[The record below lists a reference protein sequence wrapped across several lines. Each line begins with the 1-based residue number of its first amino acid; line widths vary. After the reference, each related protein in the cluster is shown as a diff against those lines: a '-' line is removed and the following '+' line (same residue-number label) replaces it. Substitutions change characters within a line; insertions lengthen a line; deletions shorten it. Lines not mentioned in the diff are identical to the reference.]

1 MNAAPVTIPPTT
13 PRMAAALRRIGFLL
27 ARRALLR
34 SRRRLLGRRRRLFG
48 RRLPGGTLRGD
59 RAQGALEV
67 VEDESHGR
75 IGSGRRRDPRR
86 PIGNHEDAA
95 FVRRGLELDQRVAAP
110 DPDLLRL
117 LEEAPGTGGQRPG
130 AAFLQGCCG
139 HLALIVE
146 HDRGLDLRGDLGQIG
161 ESLLRVHRRYSIFR
175 RVRVRRRD
183 LWRKFFG
190 DRGPHLAAMIAYFAL
205 LSFVPLTFLSLS
217 LLGLAG
223 RADESSFLVKEIK
236 RALPGAPINRIVDLV
251 HVVQDNAAALGIV
264 GGAALIWTSLSL
276 FSVLESAFNIVY
288 GRPNRSFLR
297 GKALAVTLMV
307 GSLVTLFVAL
317 LAGSLGVA
325 ALQRY
330 VPGFADSVVAAY
342 VLSITVSLLG
352 VFAFLISCYTFFSNS
367 EVPARQALPG
377 AALAAVLLE
386 ATFQVL
392 PFYQRY
398 ANLNPTLRA
407 FGSPAI
413 LLVWLYVMANVIVF
427 GAELN
432 WWRARRAEQTL
443 VEELPGLA

>member
-1 MNAAPVTIPPTT
+1 M
-13 PRMAAALRRIGFLL
+13 
-27 ARRALLR
+27 
-34 SRRRLLGRRRRLFG
+34 
-48 RRLPGGTLRGD
+48 
-59 RAQGALEV
+59 
-67 VEDESHGR
+67 
-75 IGSGRRRDPRR
+75 
-86 PIGNHEDAA
+86 
-95 FVRRGLELDQRVAAP
+95 
-110 DPDLLRL
+110 
-117 LEEAPGTGGQRPG
+117 
-130 AAFLQGCCG
+130 
-139 HLALIVE
+139 
-146 HDRGLDLRGDLGQIG
+146 
-161 ESLLRVHRRYSIFR
+161 
-175 RVRVRRRD
+175 RVRKRD
-183 LWRKFFG
+183 LWRKFFD
-190 DRGPHLAAMIAYFAL
+190 DRGTHLAAMIAYFAL
-205 LSFVPLTFLSLS
+205 LSFVPLTFISLAI
-217 LLGLAG
+217 LGLTG

-236 RALPGAPINRIVDLV
+236 RALPGAPISRIVDLV
-251 HVVQDNAAALGIV
+251 HVVQDNATALGIV

-352 VFAFLISCYTFFSNS
+352 VFAFLSSCYTFLTNA
-367 EVPARQALPG
+367 EVTARQALPG